1 MCVWVT
7 VVGRIY
13 SRRRRRDSGS
23 ILLVEFT
30 VAHLQLRPKLML
42 LAHATVHLPPPVS
55 HTHTH
60 IGTDFHGAMVAT
72 APEKKLL
79 IGRRPVRNWT
89 QLQCFSL
96 FPLNLLHLLLGK
108 STNTAATRAALFC
121 SNMHQIVCRLGLRPR
136 PHWGNLQRSPRP
148 TTCI

>member
-1 MCVWVT
+1 MGDRRRSYIFASSSSGLGINIIGGV
-7 VVGRIY
+7 Y
-13 SRRRRRDSGS
+13 SRAPAAPSEINAACSCDRTFAPPR
-23 ILLVEFT
+23 
-30 VAHLQLRPKLML
+30 
-42 LAHATVHLPPPVS
+42 LP

-60 IGTDFHGAMVAT
+60 RHRLPWGNGGDC
-72 APEKKLL
+72 PRKKLL
-79 IGRRPVRNWT
+79 IGRRSVRNWT

-108 STNTAATRAALFC
+108 STKTAATRAALFG

>member
-1 MCVWVT
+1 MGDRRRSYIFASSSSGLGINIIGGV
-7 VVGRIY
+7 Y
-13 SRRRRRDSGS
+13 SRAPAAPSEINAACSCDRT
-23 ILLVEFT
+23 F
-30 VAHLQLRPKLML
+30 A
-42 LAHATVHLPPPVS
+42 PPPL
-55 HTHTH
+55 THTH

-79 IGRRPVRNWT
+79 IGRCPVRNWT

-108 STNTAATRAALFC
+108 STKTAATRAALFG

-136 PHWGNLQRSPRP
+136 PHLENLQHSPRP

>member
-7 VVGRIY
+7 VVGRILY
-13 SRRRRRDSGS
+13 SRRRRRRDSGS

-42 LAHATVHLPPPVS
+42 LAHATVHLPPSP
-55 HTHTH
+55 THTH
-60 IGTDFHGAMVAT
+60 RHRLPWGNGGDC
-72 APEKKLL
+72 PRKKLL
-79 IGRRPVRNWT
+79 TGRCPVRNWT

-108 STNTAATRAALFC
+108 STKTAATRAALFG
-121 SNMHQIVCRLGLRPR
+121 SNMHQIVCRMLHPAPYALFCFVCF
-136 PHWGNLQRSPRP
+136 LY
-148 TTCI
+148 

>member
-13 SRRRRRDSGS
+13 SRRRRRRDSGS

-30 VAHLQLRPKLML
+30 VAHLQLCPKLML
-42 LAHATVHLPPPVS
+42 LAHATVHLPPLP
-55 HTHTH
+55 HTH

-108 STNTAATRAALFC
+108 STKTAATRAALFG
-121 SNMHQIVCRLGLRPR
+121 SNMHQIV
-136 PHWGNLQRSPRP
+136 WGNLQHSPRP